1 MGVVF
6 FTCSIVSIDLA
17 VTYGTGGGL
26 KYRKDINT
34 THLEAPKSTVREK
47 GREKGRDKNENVR
60 EKVREKGRGKK

>member
-1 MGVVF
+1 MGVVL

-47 GREKGRDKNENVR
+47 GREKGR
-60 EKVREKGRGKK
+60 EKSEIVS